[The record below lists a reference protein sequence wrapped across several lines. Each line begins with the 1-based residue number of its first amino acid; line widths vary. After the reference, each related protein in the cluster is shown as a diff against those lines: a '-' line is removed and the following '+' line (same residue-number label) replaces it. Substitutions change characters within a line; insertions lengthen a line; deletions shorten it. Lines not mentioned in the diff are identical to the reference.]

1 MLPVSKYHGCGND
14 FIILRE
20 EDAAEY
26 DLKTL
31 IPAVCDRHTG
41 LGADGFILVRTC
53 PLTMIFYNC
62 DGSPRPY
69 VRQRYPLLCKILSG
83 RGLVDGE
90 CLAVETLAG
99 PKMVTVASRDPF
111 LAQVAMGKADFSPES
126 IGVEHSGP
134 ALDFPVPVEGKKF
147 WWTAFLCPLY
157 IQSGS

>member
-1 MLPVSKYHGCGND
+1 MLPASKYHGCGND

-20 EDAAEY
+20 EDAAGY

-62 DGSPRPY
+62 DGSRAPMCGNGIRCFAKFC
-69 VRQRYPLLCKILSG
+69 LDE
-83 RGLVDGE
+83 GLVDGE

-99 PKMVTVASRDPF
+99 PR
-111 LAQVAMGKADFSPES
+111 
-126 IGVEHSGP
+126 
-134 ALDFPVPVEGKKF
+134 
-147 WWTAFLCPLY
+147 W
-157 IQSGS
+157 

>member
-53 PLTMIFYNC
+53 PLTMI
-62 DGSPRPY
+62 
-69 VRQRYPLLCKILSG
+69 
-83 RGLVDGE
+83 
-90 CLAVETLAG
+90 
-99 PKMVTVASRDPF
+99 
-111 LAQVAMGKADFSPES
+111 S
-126 IGVEHSGP
+126 ITATGP
-134 ALDFPVPVEGKKF
+134 APLCAATVSAALQNFV
-147 WWTAFLCPLY
+147 WTRAW
-157 IQSGS
+157 